1 MDKLISSDLEAA
13 VLGCILLENEC
24 FETAKELNLRTS
36 DFHFEN
42 TKIVYEAMKVLY
54 NQNSEIDSVTIVETL
69 KEGGNLENVGGVSF
83 VCSLPT
89 IVPTTTHMGEY
100 VKRLKVLSN
109 KRLILAEMQRITQNI
124 SNLSLEELEK
134 EAENLKDLS
143 SDTGRFDNKF
153 TCADKIDEV
162 KKVKSLSTGFN
173 KLDRALHG
181 LEYGTL
187 TVLTG
192 EPSTGKSTLLNQII
206 ANTLANNESV
216 FLYSGELPQKKLLSW
231 FKRTVAEPED
241 IQEYVDEYGSA
252 QYGLDIKA
260 SDAIKKWSKNLCILN
275 DDEKPSESNLI
286 GTIKY
291 LVKEKNI
298 RLVVLDNLMTMIT
311 DDPGSDEY
319 KKQKYL
325 VNNLKKLAK
334 KYELVIILVAHANK
348 KSAENRIPNMF
359 DVSGAAEIV
368 NLADYVLKAI
378 REIKRD
384 DETNQIISDESCLW
398 IAKNRIEGIQNVPM
412 RMFFDSVRKR
422 FYTDG
427 TELRKD
433 YGYKSKYTQV
443 EIEDPF

>member
-1 MDKLISSDLEAA
+1 M
-13 VLGCILLENEC
+13 
-24 FETAKELNLRTS
+24 
-36 DFHFEN
+36 
-42 TKIVYEAMKVLY
+42 
-54 NQNSEIDSVTIVETL
+54 
-69 KEGGNLENVGGVSF
+69 
-83 VCSLPT
+83 
-89 IVPTTTHMGEY
+89 
-100 VKRLKVLSN
+100 
-109 KRLILAEMQRITQNI
+109 
-124 SNLSLEELEK
+124 
-134 EAENLKDLS
+134 
-143 SDTGRFDNKF
+143 
-153 TCADKIDEV
+153 
-162 KKVKSLSTGFN
+162 
-173 KLDRALHG
+173 
-181 LEYGTL
+181 
-187 TVLTG
+187 
-192 EPSTGKSTLLNQII
+192 
-206 ANTLANNESV
+206 
-216 FLYSGELPQKKLLSW
+216 YSGELPQKKLLSW

-319 KKQKYL
+319 KKQKNL

-348 KSAENRIPNMF
+348 ISAENRIPYMF

-443 EIEDPF
+443 EIEVPF

>member
-1 MDKLISSDLEAA
+1 MEKLISSDLEAT

-36 DFHFEN
+36 DFYFEN
-42 TKIVYEAMKVLY
+42 TKLVYEAMKVLY
-54 NQNSEIDSVTIVETL
+54 NQNSEIDSVTLVETL
-69 KEGGNLENVGGVSF
+69 KEGDNLENVGGVSF

-89 IVPTTTHMGEY
+89 IVPTTSHMSEY

-153 TCADKIDEV
+153 TCADQIDEV

-206 ANTLANNESV
+206 ANTLADNEAV
-216 FLYSGELPQKKLLSW
+216 FLYSGELPQRKLLSW

-241 IQEYVDEYGSA
+241 IHEYVDEYGST

-260 SDAIKKWSKNLCILN
+260 SHAIKKWSRNLCILN

-286 GTIKY
+286 NTIKY
-291 LVKEKNI
+291 LHKEKNI

-325 VNNLKKLAK
+325 ANNLKKLAK

-348 KSAENRIPNMF
+348 KSSENRIPNMF
-359 DVSGAAEIV
+359 DVSGASEIV
-368 NLADYVLKAI
+368 NLADYVLKTI

-384 DETNQIISDESCLW
+384 EETNQIISDESCLW

-412 RMFFDSVRKR
+412 RMFFDNVRKR